1 LREAEDG
8 YAEQEEEDDDYGV
21 PESDEPITPAQNDR
35 SRYIF
40 ALMSFLVA
48 LIFFSTYLNNFYDL
62 LSGWLPLLGTVAF
75 GAIGVL
81 FLVPNSIL
89 NRTKSAESN
98 PSISE
103 SDHSLREA
111 DTSETVDSFVEGEDA
126 EEAELSSFEL
136 LVEEALDSIPA
147 AFHEKMENVRVH
159 VQYEPDQDVM
169 RRVGIKA
176 GYTLLGLYEGVPLTA
191 YGQPNAPHPEIIT
204 IYQHSI
210 EAYCHGKPDRIRE
223 QVRHTVLH
231 EVAHHFGID
240 HEEMPIWIQ

>member
-1 LREAEDG
+1 MQYQQ
-8 YAEQEEEDDDYGV
+8 YALISEGPHWDNSQ
-21 PESDEPITPAQNDR
+21 TDR
-35 SRYIF
+35 SRYFF

-48 LIFFSTYLNNFYDL
+48 LIFLSTYLNNFDDL

-75 GAIGVL
+75 AAIGVL

-89 NRTKSAESN
+89 NRTKSPSSN
-98 PSISE
+98 SSLTE
-103 SDHSLREA
+103 SDPALNEA
-111 DTSETVDSFVEGEDA
+111 QTVDSFIEGEEASDA
-126 EEAELSSFEL
+126 RDTGDTQEADLSPFEL
-136 LVEEALDSIPA
+136 LVEEALSSIPP
-147 AFHEKMENVRVH
+147 AFHQKMENVLVQ
-159 VQYEPDQDVM
+159 VQYEPDHDVM
-169 RRVGIKA
+169 QRVGIKA

-191 YGQPNAPHPEIIT
+191 YGQPHVPHPEIIT

-210 EAYCHGKPDRIRE
+210 ETYCHGKPDNIRQ